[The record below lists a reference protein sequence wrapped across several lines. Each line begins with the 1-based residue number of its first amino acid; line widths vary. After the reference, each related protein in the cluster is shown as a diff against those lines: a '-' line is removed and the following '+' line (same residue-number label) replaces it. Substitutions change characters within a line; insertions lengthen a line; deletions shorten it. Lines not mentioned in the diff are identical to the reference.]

1 MDNAFNKKVTD
12 RLEYIV
18 KSKDEGKEVQYLLKG
33 RLKIASGMI
42 KVLKY
47 NKCILIDGEAVRGTA
62 IVKEGQTVTLLL
74 NCLENNPEILPP
86 DIKPE
91 EASLDILYEDDALI
105 VINKP
110 ADTVIHPTC
119 SHQSGTL
126 LNYLLYYWQKKG
138 IFTDAHLVGRLDKDT
153 TGIVI
158 IARNGYVQESLKIQS
173 QQGIMKKYYLAAVS
187 PAPSHSTLSAPEG
200 TIDAPIMRDY
210 DSIIKR
216 KIDPAGASA
225 VTHYK
230 TLVEFAATDSFPS
243 WAIVEYLLETGRT
256 HQIRLHSSYSGFP
269 IIGDTL
275 YGNPDEP
282 AAHRAPHQ
290 LLHAYKTEIIH
301 PVTNEKLIFMAM
313 PPKEWGKYNYP
324 TETELLNQ

>member
-1 MDNAFNKKVTD
+1 MCECDNVRQTD
-12 RLEYIV
+12 RIFYEV
-18 KSKDEGKEVQYLLKG
+18 REKDEGREVQYLLKE

-47 NKCILIDGEAVRGTA
+47 NRGILVDGVVARGTYL
-62 IVKEGQTVTLLL
+62 VKPGQTVTALL
-74 NCLENNPEILPP
+74 NCLETAPDIAPPAINPEAG
-86 DIKPE
+86 D
-91 EASLDILYEDDALI
+91 LDILYEDDAFI

-110 ADTVIHPTC
+110 ANTVIHPTC

-126 LNYLLYYWQKKG
+126 LNYLMHYWQSKG
-138 IFTDAHLVGRLDKDT
+138 IYTEAHLVGRLDKDT

-158 IARNGYVQESLKIQS
+158 IARNGYVQEALKLQS

-187 PAPSHSTLSAPEG
+187 PPPKQPEG
-200 TIDAPIMRDY
+200 IINAPIMRDY

-216 KIDPAGASA
+216 KIHEQGAHA

-230 TLVEFAATDSFPS
+230 TIYTHKAEAAADIPS
-243 WAIVEYLLETGRT
+243 WAVVEYLLETGRT
-256 HQIRLHSSYSGFP
+256 HQIRLHSSFSGFP

-275 YGNPDEP
+275 YEGY
-282 AAHRAPHQ
+282 AQGASHQ

-301 PVTNEKLIFMAM
+301 PVTAEVLCFKVL
-313 PPKEWGKYNYP
+313 PPAEWGEYIFSCVDKI
-324 TETELLNQ
+324 

>member
-1 MDNAFNKKVTD
+1 MNESEQKLPKDKLFYKVD
-12 RLEYIV
+12 I
-18 KSKDEGKEVQYLLKG
+18 KDEGKEVQYLLKE

-47 NKCILIDGEAVRGTA
+47 NRGILIDEEVVRGTA
-62 IVKEGQTVTLLL
+62 IVKAGQMVTVLL
-74 NCLENNPEILPP
+74 NCLEKSPNLVPP
-86 DIKPE
+86 AIKPE
-91 EASLDILYEDDALI
+91 AGELDILYEDEAFI

-110 ADTVIHPTC
+110 ANMVIHPTC

-126 LNYLLYYWQKKG
+126 LNYLLYYWQSKG
-138 IFTDAHLVGRLDKDT
+138 IFIDAHLVGRLDKDT

-158 IARNGYVQESLKIQS
+158 IARNGYVQEALKIQS
-173 QQGIMKKYYLAAVS
+173 QKGIMKKYYLAAVS
-187 PAPSHSTLSAPEG
+187 PPPAQPAG
-200 TIDAPIMRDY
+200 TIDAPILRDY

-216 KIDPAGASA
+216 KIHEQGARS

-230 TLVEFAATDSFPS
+230 TLYTHEATEGFPS

-275 YGNPDEP
+275 YGNFDENLLQDTSSKVQ
-282 AAHRAPHQ
+282 HQ
-290 LLHAYKTEIIH
+290 LLHAYKIEIIH
-301 PVTNEKLIFMAM
+301 PITNEKMVFKAM
-313 PPKEWGKYNYP
+313 PPAEWNEYIFSCI
-324 TETELLNQ
+324 EEI

>member
-1 MDNAFNKKVTD
+1 MDKKVTD
-12 RLEYIV
+12 RLVYIV
-18 KSKDEGKEVQYLLKG
+18 TSKDEGREVQYLLKE

-47 NKCILIDGEAVRGTA
+47 NKGILIDGETVRGTA

-91 EASLDILYEDDALI
+91 EGRLDILYEDDAFI

-126 LNYLLYYWQKKG
+126 LNYLLYYWQQKG

-158 IARNGYVQESLKIQS
+158 IARNGYVQESLKRQS
-173 QQGIMKKYYLAAVS
+173 QEGIMKKYYLAAVS
-187 PAPSHSTLSAPEG
+187 PAPSLSALSAPAG

-216 KIDPAGASA
+216 KIDPSGAAA

-230 TLVEFAATDSFPS
+230 TLAEHAATDPFPS

-275 YGNPDEP
+275 YGNPEEP
-282 AAHRAPHQ
+282 AAHQAPHQ

-301 PVTNEKLIFMAM
+301 PVTNEKMTFTVM

-324 TETELLNQ
+324 TETI

>member
-1 MDNAFNKKVTD
+1 MNTEKNTD
-12 RLEYIV
+12 RLVYIV
-18 KSKDEGKEVQYLLKG
+18 TSKDEGREVQYLLKE

-47 NKCILIDGEAVRGTA
+47 NKGILIEGEPVRGTA

-74 NCLENNPEILPP
+74 NCLENNPELLPP

-91 EASLDILYEDDALI
+91 EGVLDILYEDDAFI

-126 LNYLLYYWQKKG
+126 LNYLLYYWQQKG

-158 IARNGYVQESLKIQS
+158 IARNGYVQESLKRQS
-173 QQGIMKKYYLAAVS
+173 QEGIMKKYYLAAVS
-187 PAPSHSTLSAPEG
+187 PAPSQSVFSAPAG

-216 KIDPAGASA
+216 KIDPSGATA

-230 TLVEFAATDSFPS
+230 TLTEHAATDPFPS

-275 YGNPDEP
+275 YGNTD
-282 AAHRAPHQ
+282 ARHTHSAPHQ

-301 PVTNEKLIFMAM
+301 PVTNEKMTFTVM
-313 PPKEWGKYNYP
+313 PPAEWGKYNYP
-324 TETELLNQ
+324 TETI